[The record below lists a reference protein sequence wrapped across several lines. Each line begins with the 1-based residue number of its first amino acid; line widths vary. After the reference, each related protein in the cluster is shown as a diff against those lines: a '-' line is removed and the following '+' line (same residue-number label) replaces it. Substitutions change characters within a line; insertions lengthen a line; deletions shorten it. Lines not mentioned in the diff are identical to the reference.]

1 MFSGGSYDEVARWL
15 WNFAEAHAKRESPR
29 VEAVVDTSGAREGVS
44 YGLQLR
50 LGEARVPPA
59 PLELPYEDVR
69 EGRGNIAWCQALA
82 VRVRALAR
90 EPLAAERRTA

>member
-1 MFSGGSYDEVARWL
+1 MFSGGSYDDVARWL

-29 VEAVVDTSGAREGVS
+29 VEAVADTSGAREGVS
-44 YGLQLR
+44 FGLRLR
-50 LGEARVPPA
+50 LGQALAPST

-82 VRVRALAR
+82 GRVRGLAR
-90 EPLAAERRTA
+90 ELLAAERRTA